1 MTDYNM
7 NDSLMDLY
15 RVSQEERLTFS
26 EVTLIREI
34 NMYMSPTSK
43 GFSYRVVWM
52 HRIID
57 TKDTLHTSSN
67 IYHSNDKYV
76 TVYKKI
82 FKKFHCHCCILQQV
96 WEHVAF
102 PHV

>member
-43 GFSYRVVWM
+43 GFSYRVV
-52 HRIID
+52 
-57 TKDTLHTSSN
+57 
-67 IYHSNDKYV
+67 
-76 TVYKKI
+76 
-82 FKKFHCHCCILQQV
+82 
-96 WEHVAF
+96 
-102 PHV
+102 